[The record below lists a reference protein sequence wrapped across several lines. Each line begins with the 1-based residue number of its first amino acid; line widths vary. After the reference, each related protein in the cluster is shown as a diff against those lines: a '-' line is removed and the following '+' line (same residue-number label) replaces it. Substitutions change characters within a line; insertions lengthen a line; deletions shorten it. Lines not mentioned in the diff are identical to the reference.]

1 MLLWL
6 VSKINLLTQHIKIL
20 GSPVILPMTLLS
32 LDQAERGVSQ
42 KPSSGCCKGFLVIR
56 LRFDL
61 WLSYRGLPQSCP
73 EEIPRCIWLCDMD
86 HSPVATQIQISLS
99 YNPQVSG
106 GEKLLTEQHLIHTLL
121 HKFLNLIERLHSEY
135 IDWPKILDVLPEAV
149 GEHISIIKHPI
160 DTANAPTHGH
170 TSSTITN
177 KYAAEN
183 TVKKLHYRPISPFSL
198 YQFLCFKLR
207 FLARLF
213 TDSLLAV
220 L

>member
-1 MLLWL
+1 M
-6 VSKINLLTQHIKIL
+6 
-20 GSPVILPMTLLS
+20 
-32 LDQAERGVSQ
+32 
-42 KPSSGCCKGFLVIR
+42 
-56 LRFDL
+56 
-61 WLSYRGLPQSCP
+61 
-73 EEIPRCIWLCDMD
+73 
-86 HSPVATQIQISLS
+86 
-99 YNPQVSG
+99 SG

-183 TVKKLHYRPISPFSL
+183 TVKKLHYRQISPFSL

-207 FLARLF
+207 VLARLF